1 MNIAKK
7 APVKVRKSRRF
18 CIRELW
24 CILKKQKQKNE
35 NNLKLFIDLINEEE
49 HVMKKTFLTFAMIF
63 TIGSTIL
70 AGASLPASA
79 IIGPELNDVVYYEDA
94 DTDTIETS
102 FDYSTSGGCIATVD
116 GAKDSLALRTDPS
129 YDDSNI
135 IGALYNG
142 DTVEVLDQYSG
153 EYVWVYSDSL
163 GCCGWVNANYLS

>member
-1 MNIAKK
+1 
-7 APVKVRKSRRF
+7 
-18 CIRELW
+18 
-24 CILKKQKQKNE
+24 
-35 NNLKLFIDLINEEE
+35 
-49 HVMKKTFLTFAMIF
+49 MKKTFLTFAMIF

-129 YDDSNI
+129 FHKDNVV
-135 IGALYNG
+135 GTLHNG
-142 DTVEVLDQYSG
+142 DTVEVLDMESG
-153 EYVWVYSDSL
+153 DYIWVYSKDL
-163 GCCGWVNANYLS
+163 GSGWVDKNYLK